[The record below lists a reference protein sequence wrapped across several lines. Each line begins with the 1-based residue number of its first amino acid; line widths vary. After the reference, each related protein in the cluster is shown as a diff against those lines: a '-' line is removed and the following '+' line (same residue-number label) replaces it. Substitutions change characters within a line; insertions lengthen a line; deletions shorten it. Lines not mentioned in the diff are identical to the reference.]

1 MLRSPRGLAVN
12 APGAGRRHSSVA
24 QLRSSSRAG
33 PCSSLLYVCRSCSEV
48 LDSMWKPSK
57 FSKAFAWSQVY
68 VTGILTWPN
77 AAFTFLA
84 FPALAYKFG
93 EGPSPN

>member
-1 MLRSPRGLAVN
+1 MWRP
-12 APGAGRRHSSVA
+12 
-24 QLRSSSRAG
+24 SR
-33 PCSSLLYVCRSCSEV
+33 
-48 LDSMWKPSK
+48 

-93 EGPSPN
+93 EGPSTNELLCSVHVLQHVSPAYCTTSSYSEHRRLQCRCYVSLRGSAAATLA